1 VTRYLFAGLLVA
13 HGIAHLVGFVMPWGL
28 MPSRDVDYP
37 TTVLNGSVDLGET
50 GARVF
55 GVLWLALAI
64 AFIVVGGAVFAGSS
78 DGVWVARLAGLSL
91 VFCVLA
97 WPDARIGAVV
107 NIAIIGAVFMFRQL
121 SAA

>member
-1 VTRYLFAGLLVA
+1 MTRYLFAGLLVA

-28 MPSRDVDYP
+28 MPSRDVDYR

-64 AFIVVGGAVFAGSS
+64 AFIGVGSAVFAGSS

-107 NIAIIGAVFMFRQL
+107 NVAIIGALFMFRQL